1 MKLGK
6 TLVLPIAAAALVVI
20 GAGAVLASTGG
31 GGTTGG
37 NTIVVPGDA
46 PTAAPGTTAAPVLK
60 ATYLTEVLD
69 GLVTKGTITKA
80 QEQAILDAWIA
91 KRGTLMQ
98 ERQANRQQLRAFL
111 SDGVLTQAELDQ
123 LPADSP
129 LRQLE
134 PLMKNGQLTI
144 ADLRA
149 LGRGILRELNIGGAG
164 RMGGGRGNGMGG
176 GMLGGGRLVLP
187 TPSASPA
194 TGG

>member
-6 TLVLPIAAAALVVI
+6 SLVLPVAAAALVVL
-20 GAGAVLASTGG
+20 GAGAALASTGG
-31 GGTTGG
+31 APAAIGDIG
-37 NTIVVPGDA
+37 IVPAAANPSATPAASAA
-46 PTAAPGTTAAPVLK
+46 PTLTAP
-60 ATYLTEVLD
+60 YLTQVLD

-80 QEQAILDAWIA
+80 QEQAILDAWVSQ
-91 KRGTLMQ
+91 RTTFMQ
-98 ERQANRQQLRAFL
+98 ERQADRQQLMGFL
-111 SDGVLTQAELDQ
+111 SDGVLTQAELNQ

-149 LGRGILRELNIGGAG
+149 LGRGILRDLMMGGQGGAG
-164 RMGGGRGNGMGG
+164 RMGGLGGMMGG
-176 GMLGGGRLVLP
+176 GRWPL
-187 TPSASPA
+187 PSASPT